1 MVFWF
6 IPIVAATY
14 FTAKSIRDSA
24 ERAQSI
30 LAGTSKHFTQT
41 LEDLK
46 KMAEGMDIQG
56 GVTAFK
62 SSLQVFEHSLLHFEE
77 VIEEANLPGVSR
89 TIAQTAQVFQQ
100 NFTIITVTIILVA
113 IAYTLRTEPEPRWFL
128 VVCFNT
134 PAAGISIKGR
144 QAAISVVELDGANPI
159 GGLSSES

>member
-1 MVFWF
+1 M
-6 IPIVAATY
+6 
-14 FTAKSIRDSA
+14 
-24 ERAQSI
+24 
-30 LAGTSKHFTQT
+30 
-41 LEDLK
+41 EDLK

-134 PAAGISIKGR
+134 PAAGISIKGVFSTSKSGGGR
-144 QAAISVVELDGANPI
+144 IDAHFRLEQADRRRFM
-159 GGLSSES
+159 LSS